1 MGHIRL
7 GTLPDTARWRHTI
20 GLIAAD
26 ADVAAVAA
34 ATTEA
39 AAAGLDRAGKDPGVA
54 DPLHLL
60 TQLVL
65 SARGP
70 DFVGSLRDAGVRV
83 GDAPDLFDLTSAFA
97 DAADRQLRL
106 TGRTDLGEMARL
118 AAVEA
123 LTACVGRKSSN
134 LFETTPAEVQ
144 RSVRD
149 LSTQKGFAGLAHEFY
164 SCFTARFL
172 KYHLGRE
179 LGLHVGGN
187 GVFED
192 TKAHDRFNEQLS
204 VHCREAAGVTHRYA
218 GEWYSK
224 HNFQEGIDRP
234 KARRFVTHC
243 IKKIRHQVLVRGGRD
258 G

>member
-1 MGHIRL
+1 VGHIRV
-7 GTLPDTARWRHTI
+7 GTLPDTAPWHRTVA
-20 GLIAAD
+20 LIAAE

-54 DPLHLL
+54 DPLLLL
-60 TQLVL
+60 TQVVL

-70 DFVGSLRDAGVRV
+70 DFAGTLRDAGVKV
-83 GDAPDLFDLTSAFA
+83 GDAPDMVDLTSAFS
-97 DAADRQLRL
+97 DAADRQLRR
-106 TGRTDLGEMARL
+106 TGRTDLGEMSRL

-123 LTACVGRKSSN
+123 LTACVGRKASN

-144 RSVRD
+144 KSVRD
-149 LSTQKGFAGLAHEFY
+149 LSTQKGFAGLAHEYF
-164 SCFTARFL
+164 SRFTARFL

-192 TKAHDRFNEQLS
+192 TRAHDRFNEQLS

-218 GEWYSK
+218 GDWYSK
-224 HNFQEGIDRP
+224 QNFQGGIDRP
-234 KARRFVTHC
+234 KARRFVAHC
-243 IKKIRHQVLVRGGRD
+243 IKKLRHQVLVRGARD